1 MSNLLEMSL
10 LAGIILIGLL
20 TVGVIF
26 SRLYR
31 RSSKEL
37 SFVRTGLGGQKVVM
51 DGGAIVLPVFHE
63 CVNINMNTL
72 KLEVSRAGAD
82 SLITLDRLRVDAVAA
97 FFVRVIP
104 NVEGVA
110 NAAQTLGQRTM
121 HPDSLKELV
130 EDKFVDAL
138 RAAAVSMSMHQLLDK
153 RADFIQA
160 VQNAV
165 SEDLLKNGLELE
177 SVSLTR
183 LDQTPIKFFDPQ
195 NAFDAEGLTKLTQ
208 QTQQRTRERNEIEQ
222 DTSVAIAKKNF
233 EATQLKLDIEK
244 EQTFATL
251 QQQQE
256 VAARKAQQ
264 AAEVASVTA
273 QREREAQQAK
283 IEAERQ
289 VKEAEVEKNRAIQ
302 QKQIEA
308 NRALQV
314 AKIDQEKQTT
324 LADQDRLISVAEKSK
339 AQSESEKQANEARAL
354 AARAEE
360 QVKTAREVAVAER
373 EKQVALVVADQ
384 DAQQRAIG
392 VRVSAEAERDAAE
405 NHAQAIRIKAEAQQV
420 QYQVDANGIEMRNAA
435 LNTLAAEQIAMQ
447 IKMKL
452 LDVLPAIIEASVKPM
467 EKIDGIKI
475 VQVDGLNRG
484 AGGGSSGG
492 GTGSGIG
499 GNLAEQAVAAALTYR
514 AQQPI
519 LDAVLGEIGL
529 KGGDLSGLAEAVRQD
544 FAPSP
549 ATANPATTGF
559 NSWNATQPPV
569 KVNPPDGRPTGG
581 KPGTET

>member
-1 MSNLLEMSL
+1 MNLVTIVV
-10 LAGIILIGLL
+10 LAVAILVGLL
-20 TVGVIF
+20 LVGLVL
-26 SRLYR
+26 SRLYQR
-31 RSSKEL
+31 ASKEL
-37 SFVRTGLGGQKVVM
+37 AFVRTGLGGQKVVM

-63 CVNINMNTL
+63 IVHINMNTL
-72 KLEVSRAGAD
+72 KLEASRAGAD

-104 NVEGVA
+104 SSEGVA

-121 HPDSLKELV
+121 APNSLKELV

-183 LDQTPIKFFDPQ
+183 LDQTPIKFFDAQ

-208 QTQQRTRERNEIEQ
+208 QTQQRAKERNEIEQ
-222 DTSVAIAKKNF
+222 DTSVAIAQKNY
-233 EATQLKLDIEK
+233 EATQLKLNIEK
-244 EQTFATL
+244 EETFATL

-256 VAARKAQQ
+256 VAERHAQQ
-264 AAEVASVTA
+264 AAEVAAVTA
-273 QREREAQQAK
+273 QREREAKQAK
-283 IEAERQ
+283 IDAERLVQ
-289 VKEAEVEKNRAIQ
+289 EAEVEKNRAVQ
-302 QKQIEA
+302 QRQIEA
-308 NRALQV
+308 DREVKV
-314 AKIDQEKQTT
+314 AKIEQEKRTT
-324 LADQDRLISVAEKSK
+324 LADQDKLISIAEKSK
-339 AQSESEKQANEARAL
+339 AQSEAEKQANEARAL

-360 QVKTAREVAVAER
+360 EVKTAREVAIAER
-373 EKQVALVVADQ
+373 EKQIAIVAAEQ
-384 DAQQRAIG
+384 TAQQGAIG
-392 VRVSAEAERDAAE
+392 IRIAAEAEKDAAE
-405 NHAQAIRIKAEAQQV
+405 NHAEAVKIKAEAQQV
-420 QYQVDANGIEMRNAA
+420 QYQVEANGIEMRNAA

-452 LDVLPAIIEASVKPM
+452 LDALPGIIMASVKPM

-484 AGGGSSGG
+484 GRGAAGEAAS
-492 GTGSGIG
+492 TGS
-499 GNLAEQAVAAALTYR
+499 GNLAEQAVSAALAYR

-519 LDAVLGEIGL
+519 LDAVLGEIGM
-529 KGGDLSGLAEAVRQD
+529 KGGDLNGLVEAVRQEI
-544 FAPSP
+544 APSP
-549 ATANPATTGF
+549 KED
-559 NSWNATQPPV
+559 NSPS
-569 KVNPPDGRPTGG
+569 KKR
-581 KPGTET
+581 

>member
-1 MSNLLEMSL
+1 MDQLLGL
-10 LAGIILIGLL
+10 GVAAAVVLVGLL
-20 TVGVIF
+20 TIGMIF
-26 SRLYR
+26 ARLYR

-37 SFVRTGLGGQKVVM
+37 AFVRTGLGGQKVVM
-51 DGGAIVLPVFHE
+51 DGGAIVLPIFHE
-63 CVNINMNTL
+63 CVSINMNTL
-72 KLEVSRAGAD
+72 KLEVSRSGAD

-97 FFVRVIP
+97 FFVRVSP
-104 NVEGVA
+104 SVDGVA

-153 RADFIQA
+153 RGDFIQA

-183 LDQTPIKFFDPQ
+183 LDQTPIKFFDAQ

-208 QTQQRTRERNEIEQ
+208 QTQQRARERNEIEQ

-233 EATQLKLDIEK
+233 EASQLKLNIEK
-244 EQTFATL
+244 DQTFATL
-251 QQQQE
+251 HQQQE
-256 VAARKAQQ
+256 VATRNVQQKA
-264 AAEVASVTA
+264 EIASITA
-273 QREREAQQAK
+273 QRDREAQQAR
-283 IEAERQ
+283 IDAERLVQ
-289 VKEAEVEKNRAIQ
+289 EADVEKNRAIRQ
-302 QKQIEA
+302 RQIEA
-308 NRALQV
+308 DRDVQV
-314 AKIDQEKQTT
+314 TKIEQEKRTT
-324 LADQDRLISVAEKSK
+324 LADQDKLISIAERSK
-339 AQSESEKQANEARAL
+339 AQSEAETQANEARAL

-373 EKQVALVVADQ
+373 EKQIALVSAEQ
-384 DAQQRAIG
+384 AAQQQAIG
-392 VRVSAEAERDAAE
+392 VRVSAEAEKDAAQNLAE
-405 NHAQAIRIKAEAQQV
+405 AVKIKAEAQQV
-420 QYQVDANGIEMRNAA
+420 QYQVEAKGIEMRNAA

-447 IKMKL
+447 VKMRL
-452 LDVLPAIIEASVKPM
+452 LEVLPSIIEASVKPM

-484 AGGGSSGG
+484 GHGASGTAGAALG
-492 GTGSGIG
+492 G

-519 LDAVLGEIGL
+519 LDAVLNEIGI
-529 KGGDLSGLAEAVRQD
+529 KGGDLNGLIQPLTREFQAAQTASASG
-544 FAPSP
+544 S
-549 ATANPATTGF
+549 
-559 NSWNATQPPV
+559 
-569 KVNPPDGRPTGG
+569 
-581 KPGTET
+581 

>member
-1 MSNLLEMSL
+1 MNPLFDIGMIAGIALLGL
-10 LAGIILIGLL
+10 LAIGL
-20 TVGVIF
+20 VF

-37 SFVRTGLGGQKVVM
+37 AFVRTGLGGQKVVM

-104 NVEGVA
+104 SVDGVA

-183 LDQTPIKFFDPQ
+183 LDQTPIKFFDAQ

-208 QTQQRTRERNEIEQ
+208 QTQQRAMERNEIEQ
-222 DTSVAIAKKNF
+222 DTAVAIAKKNY
-233 EATQLKLDIEK
+233 EATQLKLTIEK

-256 VAARKAQQ
+256 VATRQAQQ
-264 AAEVASVTA
+264 TAEVATITA

-283 IEAERQ
+283 IDAERLVQ
-289 VKEAEVEKNRAIQ
+289 EAEVEKNRAIRQ
-302 QKQIEA
+302 RQIEA
-308 NRALQV
+308 DREVQV
-314 AKIDQEKQTT
+314 AKIEQEKRTT
-324 LADQDRLISVAEKSK
+324 LADQDKLISIAEKSK
-339 AQSESEKQANEARAL
+339 AQSDAEKQANEARAL
-354 AARAEE
+354 AAKAEE
-360 QVKTAREVAVAER
+360 QVKTAREVAIAER
-373 EKQVALVVADQ
+373 EKQIALVAAEQ
-384 DAQQRAIG
+384 DAQQQAIG
-392 VRVSAEAERDAAE
+392 VRVAAEAEKDAAQ
-405 NHAQAIRIKAEAQQV
+405 NQAQAVKIKAEALQV
-420 QYQVDANGIEMRNAA
+420 QYQVEASGIELRNAA
-435 LNTLAAEQIAMQ
+435 LNTLDADQIAMQ

-452 LDVLPAIIEASVKPM
+452 FEALPGIIEASVKPI

-475 VQVDGLNRG
+475 IQVDGLNRNSSNASGSAG
-484 AGGGSSGG
+484 AG
-492 GTGSGIG
+492 TGG
-499 GNLAEQAVAAALTYR
+499 GNLAEQAVAAALAYR

-519 LDAVLGEIGL
+519 LDAVLGEIGM
-529 KGGDLSGLAEAVRQD
+529 KGGDMNGLVEAVQREIRPLPQSVTVE
-544 FAPSP
+544 PP
-549 ATANPATTGF
+549 TTA
-559 NSWNATQPPV
+559 
-569 KVNPPDGRPTGG
+569 
-581 KPGTET
+581 

>member
-1 MSNLLEMSL
+1 MDQLMVAATLAGVALLGL
-10 LAGIILIGLL
+10 LAIGL
-20 TVGVIF
+20 VF

-37 SFVRTGLGGQKVVM
+37 AFVRTGLGGQKVVM

-72 KLEVSRAGAD
+72 KLEVARAGAD

-104 NVEGVA
+104 SVEGVA

-138 RAAAVSMSMHQLLDK
+138 RAAAVSMGMHQLLDK

-183 LDQTPIKFFDPQ
+183 LDQTPIKFFDAQ

-208 QTQQRTRERNEIEQ
+208 QTQQRARERNEIEQ
-222 DTSVAIAKKNF
+222 DTAVAIAQKNF
-233 EATQLKLDIEK
+233 EATQLKLTIEK
-244 EQTFATL
+244 DQTFATL

-256 VAARKAQQ
+256 VATRQAQQ
-264 AAEVASVTA
+264 AAEVATITA
-273 QREREAQQAK
+273 LREREAQQAK
-283 IEAERQ
+283 IDAERQ
-289 VKEAEVEKNRAIQ
+289 VQEAEVEKSRAIRQ
-302 QKQIEA
+302 RQIEA
-308 NRALQV
+308 DREVQV
-314 AKIDQEKQTT
+314 AKIEQEQRTT
-324 LADQDRLISVAEKSK
+324 LADQDKLISIAEKSR
-339 AQSESEKQANEARAL
+339 AQSEAEKQANEARAL

-373 EKQVALVVADQ
+373 EKQIALVAADQ
-384 DAQQRAIG
+384 AAQQQAIG
-392 VRVSAEAERDAAE
+392 IRISAEAEKDAALDLAE
-405 NHAQAIRIKAEAQQV
+405 ALKIKAEAQQV
-420 QYQVDANGIEMRNAA
+420 QYGVEARGIEMRNSA
-435 LNTLAAEQIAMQ
+435 LNTLDAGQIAMQ

-452 LDVLPAIIEASVKPM
+452 LEALPGIIEASVKPI

-475 VQVDGLNRG
+475 VQVDGLARG
-484 AGGGSSGG
+484 GHGTAAPAGP
-492 GTGSGIG
+492 
-499 GNLAEQAVAAALTYR
+499 GNLAEQAVAAALSYR

-529 KGGDLSGLAEAVRQD
+529 KGGDLHGLAKTLGNEFAAQVEVPPNAV
-544 FAPSP
+544 P
-549 ATANPATTGF
+549 
-559 NSWNATQPPV
+559 QPQ
-569 KVNPPDGRPTGG
+569 
-581 KPGTET
+581 

>member
-1 MSNLLEMSL
+1 MDQLIMVGM
-10 LAGIILIGLL
+10 LAGILLLGLLAIGL
-20 TVGVIF
+20 VF

-37 SFVRTGLGGQKVVM
+37 AFVRTGLGGQKVVM

-72 KLEVSRAGAD
+72 KLEVARAGSD

-104 NVEGVA
+104 SVEGVA

-138 RAAAVSMSMHQLLDK
+138 RAAAVSMGMHQLLDK

-183 LDQTPIKFFDPQ
+183 LDQTPIKYFDAQ

-208 QTQQRTRERNEIEQ
+208 QTQQRAKERNEIEQ
-222 DTSVAIAKKNF
+222 DTSVAIAQKNF
-233 EATQLKLDIEK
+233 EATQLKLTIEK
-244 EQTFATL
+244 DQTFATL

-256 VAARKAQQ
+256 VATRQAQQ
-264 AAEVASVTA
+264 TAEVATITA

-283 IEAERQ
+283 IDAERLVQ
-289 VKEAEVEKNRAIQ
+289 EAEVEKSRAIRQ
-302 QKQIEA
+302 RQIEA
-308 NRALQV
+308 DREVQV
-314 AKIDQEKQTT
+314 AKIEQEKRTT
-324 LADQDRLISVAEKSK
+324 LADQEKLISIAEKSK
-339 AQSESEKQANEARAL
+339 AQSEAEKQANEARAL

-373 EKQVALVVADQ
+373 EKQIALVAADQ
-384 DAQQRAIG
+384 AAQQQAIG
-392 VRVSAEAERDAAE
+392 IRISAEAEKDAALDLAE
-405 NHAQAIRIKAEAQQV
+405 AVKIKAEAQQV
-420 QYQVDANGIEMRNAA
+420 QFQVEARGIEMRNAA
-435 LNTLAAEQIAMQ
+435 LNTLDAEQIAMQ

-452 LDVLPAIIEASVKPM
+452 LEALPGIIEASVKPM

-475 VQVDGLNRG
+475 VQVDGLAR
-484 AGGGSSGG
+484 GGSGG
-492 GTGSGIG
+492 ATTVSAGG
-499 GNLAEQAVAAALTYR
+499 GNLAEQAVAAALSYR

-519 LDAVLGEIGL
+519 LDAVLAEVGL
-529 KGGDLSGLAEAVRQD
+529 KGGDLNGLVNNLRNDLSPSGDASQA
-544 FAPSP
+544 
-549 ATANPATTGF
+549 
-559 NSWNATQPPV
+559 
-569 KVNPPDGRPTGG
+569 
-581 KPGTET
+581 

>member
-1 MSNLLEMSL
+1 MNPLFDIGMIAGIALLGL
-10 LAGIILIGLL
+10 LAIGL
-20 TVGVIF
+20 VF

-37 SFVRTGLGGQKVVM
+37 AFVRTGLGGQKVVM

-104 NVEGVA
+104 SVDGVA

-183 LDQTPIKFFDPQ
+183 LDQTPIKFFDAQ

-208 QTQQRTRERNEIEQ
+208 QTQQRAMERNEIEQ
-222 DTSVAIAKKNF
+222 DTSVAIAKKNY
-233 EATQLKLDIEK
+233 EATQLKLTIEK

-256 VAARKAQQ
+256 VATRQAQQ
-264 AAEVASVTA
+264 TAEVATITA

-283 IEAERQ
+283 IDAERLVQ
-289 VKEAEVEKNRAIQ
+289 EAEVEKNRAIRQ
-302 QKQIEA
+302 RQIEA
-308 NRALQV
+308 DREVQV
-314 AKIDQEKQTT
+314 AKIEQEKRTT
-324 LADQDRLISVAEKSK
+324 LADQDKLISIAEKSK
-339 AQSESEKQANEARAL
+339 AQSDAEKQANEARAL
-354 AARAEE
+354 AAKAEE
-360 QVKTAREVAVAER
+360 QVKTAREVAIAER
-373 EKQVALVVADQ
+373 EKQIALVVAEQ
-384 DAQQRAIG
+384 EAQQQAIG
-392 VRVSAEAERDAAE
+392 VRVSAEAEKDAAE
-405 NHAQAIRIKAEAQQV
+405 NHALAVKIKAEAQQV
-420 QYQVDANGIEMRNAA
+420 QYQVEANGIELRNAA
-435 LNTLAAEQIAMQ
+435 LNTLDAEQIAMQ

-452 LDVLPAIIEASVKPM
+452 FEALPGIIEASVKPI

-475 VQVDGLNRG
+475 IQVDGLNRNSG
-484 AGGGSSGG
+484 NAGGPA
-492 GTGSGIG
+492 GTGG
-499 GNLAEQAVAAALTYR
+499 GNLAEQAVAAALAYR

-519 LDAVLGEIGL
+519 LDAVLGEIGM
-529 KGGDLSGLAEAVRQD
+529 KGGDMNGLVEAVQREFRAQ
-544 FAPSP
+544 PQSVTVEPP
-549 ATANPATTGF
+549 ATA
-559 NSWNATQPPV
+559 
-569 KVNPPDGRPTGG
+569 
-581 KPGTET
+581 

>member
-1 MSNLLEMSL
+1 MDQLI
-10 LAGIILIGLL
+10 GIGVIAAIALIGLL
-20 TVGVIF
+20 TVGLIF

-37 SFVRTGLGGQKVVM
+37 AFVRTGLGGQKVVM

-63 CVNINMNTL
+63 CVSINMNTL
-72 KLEVSRAGAD
+72 KLEVSRSGAD

-104 NVEGVA
+104 SVDGVA

-183 LDQTPIKFFDPQ
+183 LDQTPIKFFDAQ

-208 QTQQRTRERNEIEQ
+208 QTQQRARERNEIEQ

-233 EATQLKLDIEK
+233 EATQLKLNIEK
-244 EQTFATL
+244 DQTFATL
-251 QQQQE
+251 QQEQE
-256 VAARKAQQ
+256 VATCQAQQ
-264 AAEVASVTA
+264 VAEVATITA

-283 IEAERQ
+283 IDAERLVQ
-289 VKEAEVEKNRAIQ
+289 EAEVEKNRAIRQ
-302 QKQIEA
+302 RQIEA
-308 NRALQV
+308 DREVQV
-314 AKIDQEKQTT
+314 AKIEQEKRTT
-324 LADQDRLISVAEKSK
+324 LADQDKLISIAEKSK
-339 AQSESEKQANEARAL
+339 AQSEAEKQANEARAL

-360 QVKTAREVAVAER
+360 QVKTAREVAIAER
-373 EKQVALVVADQ
+373 DKQIALVVAEQ
-384 DAQQRAIG
+384 EAQQQAIG
-392 VRVSAEAERDAAE
+392 VRVAAEAEKDAAE
-405 NHAQAIRIKAEAQQV
+405 NQAQAVKIKAEAQQV
-420 QYQVDANGIEMRNAA
+420 QYQVEANGIELRNAA
-435 LNTLAAEQIAMQ
+435 LNTLDAEQIAMQ

-452 LDVLPAIIEASVKPM
+452 LEALPGIIEASVKPM

-475 VQVDGLNRG
+475 VQVDGLNRN
-484 AGGGSSGG
+484 SGG
-492 GTGSGIG
+492 NPGNATGSGS
-499 GNLAEQAVAAALTYR
+499 GNLAEQAVAAALAYR

-519 LDAVLGEIGL
+519 LDAVLGEIGM
-529 KGGDLSGLAEAVRQD
+529 KGGDLNGMVEAVRREIQ
-544 FAPSP
+544 P
-549 ATANPATTGF
+549 ASRNAAIATPE
-559 NSWNATQPPV
+559 A
-569 KVNPPDGRPTGG
+569 
-581 KPGTET
+581 

>member
-1 MSNLLEMSL
+1 MDQLLGMGIVVTVALVGL
-10 LAGIILIGLL
+10 LAIGL
-20 TVGVIF
+20 VF

-37 SFVRTGLGGQKVVM
+37 GFVRTGLGGQKVVM

-104 NVEGVA
+104 SVEGVA

-183 LDQTPIKFFDPQ
+183 LDQTPIKFFDAQ

-208 QTQQRTRERNEIEQ
+208 QTQQRARERNEIEQ
-222 DTSVAIAKKNF
+222 DTSVAIAKKNY
-233 EATQLKLDIEK
+233 EATQLKLTIEK
-244 EQTFATL
+244 DQTFATL

-256 VAARKAQQ
+256 VATRQAQQ
-264 AAEVASVTA
+264 TAEVASITA

-283 IEAERQ
+283 IDAERLVQ
-289 VKEAEVEKNRAIQ
+289 EAEVEKSRAIRQ
-302 QKQIEA
+302 RQIEA
-308 NRALQV
+308 DREVQV
-314 AKIDQEKQTT
+314 AKIDQEKRTT
-324 LADQDRLISVAEKSK
+324 LADQDKLISIAEKSK
-339 AQSESEKQANEARAL
+339 AQSEAEKQANEARAL

-360 QVKTAREVAVAER
+360 QVKTAREVAIAER
-373 EKQVALVVADQ
+373 EKQIALVAAEQ
-384 DAQQRAIG
+384 EAQQQAIG
-392 VRVSAEAERDAAE
+392 VRVAAEAERDAAQ
-405 NHAQAIRIKAEAQQV
+405 NQAQAVQIRAEAQQV
-420 QYQVDANGIEMRNAA
+420 QYQVEAAGIEMRNAA

-452 LDVLPAIIEASVKPM
+452 LEALPGIIEASVKPM

-475 VQVDGLNRG
+475 IQVDGLNRG
-484 AGGGSSGG
+484 TGSSAAASGG
-492 GTGSGIG
+492 AGG
-499 GNLAEQAVAAALTYR
+499 GNLAEQAVAAALAYR

-519 LDAVLGEIGL
+519 LDAVLGEIGM
-529 KGGDLSGLAEAVRQD
+529 KGGDLNGLVAAVRNEI
-544 FAPSP
+544 APV
-549 ATANPATTGF
+549 AGEAG
-559 NSWNATQPPV
+559 V
-569 KVNPPDGRPTGG
+569 
-581 KPGTET
+581 

>member
-1 MSNLLEMSL
+1 MDQLINVGI
-10 LAGIILIGLL
+10 LAGIALIGLFAIGL
-20 TVGVIF
+20 IF

-37 SFVRTGLGGQKVVM
+37 GFVRTGLGGQKVVM

-72 KLEVSRAGAD
+72 KLEVARAGAD

-104 NVEGVA
+104 SVDGVA

-183 LDQTPIKFFDPQ
+183 LDQTPIKFFDAQ

-208 QTQQRTRERNEIEQ
+208 QTQQRAKERNEIEQ
-222 DTSVAIAKKNF
+222 DTAVAIAQKNF
-233 EATQLKLDIEK
+233 EATQLKLTIEK
-244 EQTFATL
+244 DQTFATL

-256 VAARKAQQ
+256 VATRQAQQ
-264 AAEVASVTA
+264 TAEVATITA

-283 IEAERQ
+283 IDAERLVQ
-289 VKEAEVEKNRAIQ
+289 EAEVEKSRAIRQ
-302 QKQIEA
+302 RQIEA
-308 NRALQV
+308 DREVQV
-314 AKIDQEKQTT
+314 AKIEQEKRTT
-324 LADQDRLISVAEKSK
+324 LADQDKLISIAEKSK
-339 AQSESEKQANEARAL
+339 AQSEAEKQANEARAL

-373 EKQVALVVADQ
+373 EKQIALVAADQ
-384 DAQQRAIG
+384 EAQQQAIG
-392 VRVSAEAERDAAE
+392 IRVTAEAEKDAAL
-405 NHAQAIRIKAEAQQV
+405 NLADAVKIKAEAQQV
-420 QYQVDANGIEMRNAA
+420 QFSVEAKGIEMRNTA
-435 LNTLAAEQIAMQ
+435 LNTLDAEQIAMQ
-447 IKMKL
+447 IKIKL
-452 LDVLPAIIEASVKPM
+452 FEALPGIIEASVKPM

-475 VQVDGLNRG
+475 VQVDGLNRNG
-484 AGGGSSGG
+484 ACGSSNING
-492 GTGSGIG
+492 G
-499 GNLAEQAVAAALTYR
+499 GNLAEQAVSAALAYR

-519 LDAVLGEIGL
+519 LDALLSEIGMTG
-529 KGGDLSGLAEAVRQD
+529 KDLNGLVEAAHREI
-544 FAPSP
+544 APEGSSTPEANSP
-549 ATANPATTGF
+549 
-559 NSWNATQPPV
+559 
-569 KVNPPDGRPTGG
+569 
-581 KPGTET
+581 

>member
-1 MSNLLEMSL
+1 MDQLIMVGM
-10 LAGIILIGLL
+10 LAGILLLGLLAIGL
-20 TVGVIF
+20 VF

-37 SFVRTGLGGQKVVM
+37 AFVRTGLGGQKVVM

-72 KLEVSRAGAD
+72 KLEVARAGSD

-104 NVEGVA
+104 SVEGVA

-138 RAAAVSMSMHQLLDK
+138 RAAAVSMGMHQLLDK

-183 LDQTPIKFFDPQ
+183 LDQTPIKYFDAQ

-208 QTQQRTRERNEIEQ
+208 QTQQRAKERNEIEQ
-222 DTSVAIAKKNF
+222 DTSVAIAQKNF
-233 EATQLKLDIEK
+233 EATQLKLTIEK
-244 EQTFATL
+244 DQTFATL

-256 VAARKAQQ
+256 VATRQAQQ
-264 AAEVASVTA
+264 TAEVATITA

-283 IEAERQ
+283 IDAERLVQ
-289 VKEAEVEKNRAIQ
+289 EAEVEKSRAIRQ
-302 QKQIEA
+302 RQIEA
-308 NRALQV
+308 DREVQV
-314 AKIDQEKQTT
+314 AKIEQEKRTT
-324 LADQDRLISVAEKSK
+324 LADQEKLISIAEKSK
-339 AQSESEKQANEARAL
+339 AQSEAEKQANEARAL

-373 EKQVALVVADQ
+373 EKQIALVAADQ
-384 DAQQRAIG
+384 AAQQQAIG
-392 VRVSAEAERDAAE
+392 IRISAEAEKDAALDLAE
-405 NHAQAIRIKAEAQQV
+405 AVKIKAEAQQV
-420 QYQVDANGIEMRNAA
+420 QFEVEARGIEMRNSA
-435 LNTLAAEQIAMQ
+435 LNTLDAEQIAMQ

-452 LDVLPAIIEASVKPM
+452 LEALPGIIEASVKPI

-475 VQVDGLNRG
+475 VQVDGLARG
-484 AGGGSSGG
+484 GNGGATTAA
-492 GTGSGIG
+492 TGG
-499 GNLAEQAVAAALTYR
+499 GNLAEQAVAAALSYR

-519 LDAVLGEIGL
+519 LDAVLAEVGL
-529 KGGDLSGLAEAVRQD
+529 KGGDLNGLVNTLRSEFTPPRDA
-544 FAPSP
+544 
-549 ATANPATTGF
+549 
-559 NSWNATQPPV
+559 QP
-569 KVNPPDGRPTGG
+569 
-581 KPGTET
+581 E

>member
-1 MSNLLEMSL
+1 MDQLFTVGLI
-10 LAGIILIGLL
+10 AGIALIGLL
-20 TVGVIF
+20 AIGVIF

-37 SFVRTGLGGQKVVM
+37 AFVRTGLGGQKVVM

-104 NVEGVA
+104 SVEGVA

-183 LDQTPIKFFDPQ
+183 LDQTPIKFFDAQ

-208 QTQQRTRERNEIEQ
+208 QTQQRAKERNEIEQ
-222 DTSVAIAKKNF
+222 DTSVAIARKNF
-233 EATQLKLDIEK
+233 EATQLKLTIEK
-244 EQTFATL
+244 DQTFATL

-256 VAARKAQQ
+256 VATRQAQQ
-264 AAEVASVTA
+264 TAEVASISA

-283 IEAERQ
+283 IDAERLVQ
-289 VKEAEVEKNRAIQ
+289 EAEVEKNRAIRQ
-302 QKQIEA
+302 RQIEA
-308 NRALQV
+308 DREVQV
-314 AKIDQEKQTT
+314 AKIEQEKRTT
-324 LADQDRLISVAEKSK
+324 LADQEKLISIAEKSK
-339 AQSESEKQANEARAL
+339 AQSEAEKQANEARAL

-373 EKQVALVVADQ
+373 QKQIALVEAEKE
-384 DAQQRAIG
+384 AQQQAIG
-392 VRVSAEAERDAAE
+392 IRVSAEAEKDAAE
-405 NHAQAIRIKAEAQQV
+405 NHAQAIKIKAEAQQV
-420 QYQVDANGIEMRNAA
+420 QYQVEANGIELRNSA
-435 LNTLAAEQIAMQ
+435 LNTLDGEQIAMQ

-452 LDVLPAIIEASVKPM
+452 LEVLPGIIEASVKPI

-475 VQVDGLNRG
+475 IQVDGLNRG
-484 AGGGSSGG
+484 PSTGGS
-492 GTGSGIG
+492 TGNAAVGG
-499 GNLAEQAVAAALTYR
+499 GNLAEQAVAAALAYR

-519 LDAVLGEIGL
+519 LDAVLGEIGM
-529 KGGDLSGLAEAVRQD
+529 KGGDLHGLVDVVRQEIQPR
-544 FAPSP
+544 PSSQG
-549 ATANPATTGF
+549 NP
-559 NSWNATQPPV
+559 
-569 KVNPPDGRPTGG
+569 
-581 KPGTET
+581 

>member
-1 MSNLLEMSL
+1 MNHLVETGI
-10 LAGIILIGLL
+10 LAAIALFGLL
-20 TVGVIF
+20 TVGLVF
-26 SRLYR
+26 ARLYR

-37 SFVRTGLGGQKVVM
+37 AFVRTGLGGQKVVM

-104 NVEGVA
+104 SIEGVA

-183 LDQTPIKFFDPQ
+183 LDQTPIKYFDAQ

-208 QTQQRTRERNEIEQ
+208 QTQQRARERNEIEQ
-222 DTSVAIAKKNF
+222 DTAVAIAKKNF
-233 EATQLKLDIEK
+233 EATQLKLTIEK
-244 EQTFATL
+244 GQTFATL

-256 VAARKAQQ
+256 VATRQVQQ
-264 AAEVASVTA
+264 TAEVASITA

-283 IEAERQ
+283 IDAERQ

-302 QKQIEA
+302 QRQIEA
-308 NRALQV
+308 TRDLQV
-314 AKIDQEKQTT
+314 AKIEQEKQTT
-324 LADQDRLISVAEKSK
+324 LADQERLISVAEKSK
-339 AQSESEKQANEARAL
+339 AQSEAEKQANEARAL

-373 EKQVALVVADQ
+373 EKQIALVAADQ
-384 DAQQRAIG
+384 EAQQRAIG
-392 VRVSAEAERDAAE
+392 IRVAAEAEKDAAE
-405 NHAQAIRIKAEAQQV
+405 NHAQAIKIKAEAQQV
-420 QYQVDANGIEMRNAA
+420 QFQVDAKGIEMRNAA

-447 IKMKL
+447 VKMKL
-452 LDVLPAIIEASVKPM
+452 LDVLPAIIEASVKPL

-484 AGGGSSGG
+484 AVGGSNGSGG
-492 GTGSGIG
+492 GG

-519 LDAVLGEIGL
+519 LDAVLGEIGM
-529 KGGDLSGLAEAVRQD
+529 KGGDLKGLVEAVRKD
-544 FAPSP
+544 IAPNGAAGDS
-549 ATANPATTGF
+549 
-559 NSWNATQPPV
+559 
-569 KVNPPDGRPTGG
+569 
-581 KPGTET
+581 

>member
-1 MSNLLEMSL
+1 MNNLLEMGI
-10 LAGIILIGLL
+10 LAGIVLIGLL

-37 SFVRTGLGGQKVVM
+37 AFVRTGLGGQKVVM

-183 LDQTPIKFFDPQ
+183 LDQTPIKYFDAQ

-208 QTQQRTRERNEIEQ
+208 QTQQRARERNEIEQ

-233 EATQLKLDIEK
+233 EATQLKLNIEK

-256 VAARKAQQ
+256 VATRQAQQ
-264 AAEVASVTA
+264 SAEVASITA

-283 IEAERQ
+283 IDAERQ

-302 QKQIEA
+302 QRQIEA
-308 NRALQV
+308 SRDLQV
-314 AKIDQEKQTT
+314 AKIEQEKLTT
-324 LADQDRLISVAEKSK
+324 LADQERQISVAERSK
-339 AQSESEKQANEARAL
+339 AQSEAEKQANEARSL

-384 DAQQRAIG
+384 DAQQQAIG
-392 VRVSAEAERDAAE
+392 VRVAAEAEKDAAE
-405 NHAQAIRIKAEAQQV
+405 NHAYAIKIKAEAQQV
-420 QYQVDANGIEMRNAA
+420 QYQVDAKGIEMRNAA
-435 LNTLAAEQIAMQ
+435 LNTLAGDQIAMQ
-447 IKMKL
+447 VKMKL
-452 LDVLPAIIEASVKPM
+452 LEV
-467 EKIDGIKI
+467 
-475 VQVDGLNRG
+475 
-484 AGGGSSGG
+484 
-492 GTGSGIG
+492 
-499 GNLAEQAVAAALTYR
+499 
-514 AQQPI
+514 
-519 LDAVLGEIGL
+519 
-529 KGGDLSGLAEAVRQD
+529 
-544 FAPSP
+544 
-549 ATANPATTGF
+549 
-559 NSWNATQPPV
+559 
-569 KVNPPDGRPTGG
+569 
-581 KPGTET
+581 

>member
-1 MSNLLEMSL
+1 MNLVTIVV
-10 LAGIILIGLL
+10 LAAAILVGLL
-20 TVGVIF
+20 LVGLVL
-26 SRLYR
+26 SRLYQR
-31 RSSKEL
+31 ASKEL
-37 SFVRTGLGGQKVVM
+37 AFVRTGLGGQKVVM

-63 CVNINMNTL
+63 IVHINMNTL
-72 KLEVSRAGAD
+72 KLEASRAGAD

-104 NVEGVA
+104 SSEGVA

-121 HPDSLKELV
+121 APNSLKELV

-183 LDQTPIKFFDPQ
+183 LDQTPIKFFDAQ

-208 QTQQRTRERNEIEQ
+208 QTQQRAKERNEIEQ
-222 DTSVAIAKKNF
+222 DTSVAIAQKNY
-233 EATQLKLDIEK
+233 EATQLKLNIEK
-244 EQTFATL
+244 EETFATL

-256 VAARKAQQ
+256 VAERHAQQ
-264 AAEVASVTA
+264 AAEVAAVTA
-273 QREREAQQAK
+273 QREREAKQAK
-283 IEAERQ
+283 IDAERLVQ
-289 VKEAEVEKNRAIQ
+289 EAEVEKNRAVQ
-302 QKQIEA
+302 QRQIEA
-308 NRALQV
+308 DREVKV
-314 AKIDQEKQTT
+314 AKIEQEKRTT
-324 LADQDRLISVAEKSK
+324 LADQDKLISIAEKSK
-339 AQSESEKQANEARAL
+339 AQSEAEKQANEARAL

-360 QVKTAREVAVAER
+360 EVKTAREVAIAER
-373 EKQVALVVADQ
+373 EKQIAIVAAEQ
-384 DAQQRAIG
+384 TAQQGAIG
-392 VRVSAEAERDAAE
+392 IRIAAEAEKDAAE
-405 NHAQAIRIKAEAQQV
+405 NHAEAVKIKAEAQQV
-420 QYQVDANGIEMRNAA
+420 QYQVEANGIEMRNAA

-452 LDVLPAIIEASVKPM
+452 LDALPGIIMASVKPM

-484 AGGGSSGG
+484 GRGAAGEAAS
-492 GTGSGIG
+492 TGS
-499 GNLAEQAVAAALTYR
+499 GNLAEQAVSAALAYR

-519 LDAVLGEIGL
+519 LDAVLGEIGM
-529 KGGDLSGLAEAVRQD
+529 KGGDLNGLVEAVRQEI
-544 FAPSP
+544 APSP
-549 ATANPATTGF
+549 KED
-559 NSWNATQPPV
+559 NSPS
-569 KVNPPDGRPTGG
+569 KKR
-581 KPGTET
+581 

>member
-1 MSNLLEMSL
+1 MDNHLLKIGNLLEMSI
-10 LAGIILIGLL
+10 LAGLFLVGLL
-20 TVGVIF
+20 TVGIIF
-26 SRLYR
+26 ARLYR

-37 SFVRTGLGGQKVVM
+37 AFVRTGLGGQKVVM

-104 NVEGVA
+104 SVEGVA

-183 LDQTPIKFFDPQ
+183 LDQTPIKYFDAQ

-208 QTQQRTRERNEIEQ
+208 QTQQRAKERNEIEQ
-222 DTSVAIAKKNF
+222 DTAVAIAKKNF
-233 EATQLKLDIEK
+233 EATQLKLTIEK
-244 EQTFATL
+244 DQTFATL

-256 VAARKAQQ
+256 VATRQAQQ
-264 AAEVASVTA
+264 TAEVASITA

-283 IEAERQ
+283 IDAERQ

-302 QKQIEA
+302 QRQIEA
-308 NRALQV
+308 TRDLQV
-314 AKIDQEKQTT
+314 AKIAQEKLTT
-324 LADQDRLISVAEKSK
+324 LADQERQISVAEKSK
-339 AQSESEKQANEARAL
+339 ALSEAEKQANEARAL

-360 QVKTAREVAVAER
+360 QVKTAREVAIAER
-373 EKQVALVVADQ
+373 EKQIALVAADQ
-384 DAQQRAIG
+384 EAQQGAIG
-392 VRVSAEAERDAAE
+392 IRVAAEAEKDAAE
-405 NHAQAIRIKAEAQQV
+405 NHAQAIKIKAEAQQV
-420 QYQVDANGIEMRNAA
+420 QYQVDAKGIEMRNAA
-435 LNTLAAEQIAMQ
+435 LNTLATEQIAMQ
-447 IKMKL
+447 VKMKL
-452 LDVLPAIIEASVKPM
+452 LDVLPAIIEASVKPL

-484 AGGGSSGG
+484 AAGGSGG
-492 GTGSGIG
+492 PGGAG
-499 GNLAEQAVAAALTYR
+499 GNLAEQAVAAALAYR

-519 LDAVLGEIGL
+519 LDAVLGEIGM
-529 KGGDLSGLAEAVRQD
+529 KGGDLKGLVESVRKD
-544 FAPSP
+544 IA
-549 ATANPATTGF
+549 
-559 NSWNATQPPV
+559 
-569 KVNPPDGRPTGG
+569 PDGAAGDS
-581 KPGTET
+581 

>member
-1 MSNLLEMSL
+1 MNLVSIVVLV
-10 LAGIILIGLL
+10 IVVLIGLL
-20 TVGVIF
+20 VVGLVL
-26 SRLYR
+26 SRLYQR
-31 RSSKEL
+31 ASKEL
-37 SFVRTGLGGQKVVM
+37 AFVRTGLGGQKVVM

-63 CVNINMNTL
+63 VVHINMNTL
-72 KLEVSRAGAD
+72 KLEASRAGTD

-104 NVEGVA
+104 SVEGVA

-121 HPDSLKELV
+121 APNSLKELV

-183 LDQTPIKFFDPQ
+183 LDQTPIKFFDAQ

-208 QTQQRTRERNEIEQ
+208 QTQQRAKERNEIEQ
-222 DTSVAIAKKNF
+222 DTSVAIAQKNY
-233 EATQLKLDIEK
+233 EATQLKLNIEK
-244 EQTFATL
+244 EETFATL

-256 VAARKAQQ
+256 VAERHAQQ
-264 AAEVASVTA
+264 AAEVAAVTA
-273 QREREAQQAK
+273 QREREAKQAK
-283 IEAERQ
+283 IDAERLVQ
-289 VKEAEVEKNRAIQ
+289 EAEVEKNRAVQ
-302 QKQIEA
+302 QRQIEA
-308 NRALQV
+308 DREVKV
-314 AKIDQEKQTT
+314 AKIEQEKRTT
-324 LADQDRLISVAEKSK
+324 LADQDKLISIAEKSK
-339 AQSESEKQANEARAL
+339 AQSEAEKQANEARAL

-373 EKQVALVVADQ
+373 EKQIAIVAAEQ
-384 DAQQRAIG
+384 EAQQGAIG
-392 VRVSAEAERDAAE
+392 IRIAAEAEKDAAE
-405 NHAQAIRIKAEAQQV
+405 NHAQAIKIKAEAQQV
-420 QYQVDANGIEMRNAA
+420 QYQVEANGIEMRNAA

-452 LDVLPAIIEASVKPM
+452 LEALPGIIAASVKPM

-484 AGGGSSGG
+484 GGAAGEAALMS
-492 GTGSGIG
+492 G
-499 GNLAEQAVAAALTYR
+499 GNLAEQAVSAALAYR

-519 LDAVLGEIGL
+519 LDAVLGEIGM
-529 KGGDLSGLAEAVRQD
+529 KGGDLNGLVEAVRREIT
-544 FAPSP
+544 PSTK
-549 ATANPATTGF
+549 A
-559 NSWNATQPPV
+559 
-569 KVNPPDGRPTGG
+569 
-581 KPGTET
+581 

>member
-1 MSNLLEMSL
+1 MNLVTIVV
-10 LAGIILIGLL
+10 LAVSILVGLL
-20 TVGVIF
+20 LVGLVL
-26 SRLYR
+26 SRLYQR
-31 RSSKEL
+31 ASKEL
-37 SFVRTGLGGQKVVM
+37 AFVRTGLGGQKVVM

-63 CVNINMNTL
+63 IVHINMNTL
-72 KLEVSRAGAD
+72 KLEASRAGAD

-104 NVEGVA
+104 SSEGVA

-121 HPDSLKELV
+121 APNSLKELV

-183 LDQTPIKFFDPQ
+183 LDQTPIKFFDAQ

-208 QTQQRTRERNEIEQ
+208 QTQQRAKERNEIEQ
-222 DTSVAIAKKNF
+222 DTSVAIAQKNY
-233 EATQLKLDIEK
+233 EATQLKLNIEK
-244 EQTFATL
+244 EETFATL

-256 VAARKAQQ
+256 VAERHAQQ
-264 AAEVASVTA
+264 AAEVAAVTA
-273 QREREAQQAK
+273 QREREAKQAK
-283 IEAERQ
+283 IDAERLVQ
-289 VKEAEVEKNRAIQ
+289 EAEVEKDRAVQ
-302 QKQIEA
+302 QRQIEA
-308 NRALQV
+308 DREVKV
-314 AKIDQEKQTT
+314 AKIEQEKRTT
-324 LADQDRLISVAEKSK
+324 LADQDKLISIAEKSK
-339 AQSESEKQANEARAL
+339 AQSEAEKQANEARAL

-360 QVKTAREVAVAER
+360 EVKTAREVAIAER
-373 EKQVALVVADQ
+373 ERQIAIVAAEQ
-384 DAQQRAIG
+384 TAQQGAIG
-392 VRVSAEAERDAAE
+392 IRIAAEAEKDAAE
-405 NHAQAIRIKAEAQQV
+405 NHAEAVKIKAEAQQV
-420 QYQVDANGIEMRNAA
+420 QYQVEANGIEMRNAA

-452 LDVLPAIIEASVKPM
+452 LDALPGIIMASVKPM

-484 AGGGSSGG
+484 GRGAAGEAAS
-492 GTGSGIG
+492 TGS
-499 GNLAEQAVAAALTYR
+499 GNLAEQAVSAALAYR

-519 LDAVLGEIGL
+519 LDAVLGEIGM
-529 KGGDLSGLAEAVRQD
+529 KGGDLNGLVEAVRQEI
-544 FAPSP
+544 APSP
-549 ATANPATTGF
+549 KED
-559 NSWNATQPPV
+559 NSPS
-569 KVNPPDGRPTGG
+569 KKR
-581 KPGTET
+581 

>member
-1 MSNLLEMSL
+1 MDQLMGIGAI
-10 LAGIILIGLL
+10 AGIAFAGLL
-20 TVGVIF
+20 TIGMIF
-26 SRLYR
+26 ARLYR

-37 SFVRTGLGGQKVVM
+37 AFVRTGLGGQKVVM
-51 DGGAIVLPVFHE
+51 DGGAIVLPIFHE

-72 KLEVSRAGAD
+72 KLEVSRSGAD

-104 NVEGVA
+104 STEGVA

-121 HPDSLKELV
+121 DPDSLKELV

-183 LDQTPIKFFDPQ
+183 LDQTSIKFFDAQ

-208 QTQQRTRERNEIEQ
+208 QTQQRARERNEIEQ
-222 DTSVAIAKKNF
+222 DTAVAIAKKNY
-233 EATQLKLDIEK
+233 EATQLKLTIEK

-256 VAARKAQQ
+256 VSTREVQQ
-264 AAEVASVTA
+264 KAEVASITA

-283 IEAERQ
+283 IEAERLVQ
-289 VKEAEVEKNRAIQ
+289 EAEVEKNRAIRQ
-302 QKQIEA
+302 RQIEA
-308 NRALQV
+308 DREVQV
-314 AKIDQEKQTT
+314 AKIEQEKRTT
-324 LADQDRLISVAEKSK
+324 LADQEKLISIAEKSK
-339 AQSESEKQANEARAL
+339 AQSEAEKQANEARAL
-354 AARAEE
+354 AAKAEE
-360 QVKTAREVAVAER
+360 QVKTAREVAIAER
-373 EKQVALVVADQ
+373 EKQIALVAAEQ
-384 DAQQRAIG
+384 EAQEQAIG
-392 VRVSAEAERDAAE
+392 IRVSAEAEKDAAE
-405 NHAQAIRIKAEAQQV
+405 NLAEAIKIKADAQQV
-420 QYQVDANGIEMRNAA
+420 QYGVDAKGIEMRNAA
-435 LNTLAAEQIAMQ
+435 LNTLAAEQITMQ
-447 IKMKL
+447 VKMKL
-452 LDVLPAIIEASVKPM
+452 LEVLPSIIEASVKPI

-484 AGGGSSGG
+484 NAGGGGAPAAVGSS
-492 GTGSGIG
+492 
-499 GNLAEQAVAAALTYR
+499 LAEQAVSAALAYR

-519 LDAVLGEIGL
+519 LDAVLNEIGMR
-529 KGGDLSGLAEAVRQD
+529 GSDLNGLVEPATLEFATVVSPAPSTSAEAVAAD
-544 FAPSP
+544 PVAP
-549 ATANPATTGF
+549 TA
-559 NSWNATQPPV
+559 
-569 KVNPPDGRPTGG
+569 
-581 KPGTET
+581 

>member
-1 MSNLLEMSL
+1 MNLVTIVV
-10 LAGIILIGLL
+10 LAAAILVGLL
-20 TVGVIF
+20 LVGLVL
-26 SRLYR
+26 SRLYQR
-31 RSSKEL
+31 ASKEL
-37 SFVRTGLGGQKVVM
+37 AFVRTGLGGQKVVM

-63 CVNINMNTL
+63 IVHINMNTL
-72 KLEVSRAGAD
+72 KLEASRAGAD

-104 NVEGVA
+104 SSEGVA

-121 HPDSLKELV
+121 APNSLKELV

-183 LDQTPIKFFDPQ
+183 LDQTPIKFFDAQ

-208 QTQQRTRERNEIEQ
+208 QTQQRAKERNEIEQ
-222 DTSVAIAKKNF
+222 DTSVAIAQKNY
-233 EATQLKLDIEK
+233 EATQLKLNIEK
-244 EQTFATL
+244 EETFATL

-256 VAARKAQQ
+256 VAERHAQQ
-264 AAEVASVTA
+264 AAEVAAVTA
-273 QREREAQQAK
+273 QREREAKQAK
-283 IEAERQ
+283 IDAERLVQ
-289 VKEAEVEKNRAIQ
+289 EAEVEKNRAVQ
-302 QKQIEA
+302 QRQIEA
-308 NRALQV
+308 DREVKV
-314 AKIDQEKQTT
+314 AKIEQEKRTT
-324 LADQDRLISVAEKSK
+324 LADQDKLISIAEKSK
-339 AQSESEKQANEARAL
+339 AQSEAEKQANEARAL

-360 QVKTAREVAVAER
+360 EVKTAREVAIAER
-373 EKQVALVVADQ
+373 EKQIAIVAAEQ
-384 DAQQRAIG
+384 TAQQGAIG
-392 VRVSAEAERDAAE
+392 IRIAAEAEKDAAE
-405 NHAQAIRIKAEAQQV
+405 NHAEAVKIKAEAQQV
-420 QYQVDANGIEMRNAA
+420 QYQVEANGIEMRNAA

-452 LDVLPAIIEASVKPM
+452 LDALPGLIMASVKPM

-484 AGGGSSGG
+484 GRGAAGEAAS
-492 GTGSGIG
+492 TGS
-499 GNLAEQAVAAALTYR
+499 GNLAEQAVSAALAYR

-519 LDAVLGEIGL
+519 LDAVLGEIGM
-529 KGGDLSGLAEAVRQD
+529 KGGDLNGLVEAVRQEI
-544 FAPSP
+544 APSP
-549 ATANPATTGF
+549 KED
-559 NSWNATQPPV
+559 NSPS
-569 KVNPPDGRPTGG
+569 KKR
-581 KPGTET
+581 

>member
-1 MSNLLEMSL
+1 MNLIEM
-10 LAGIILIGLL
+10 GIVAAIVLVGLFA
-20 TVGVIF
+20 VGLIF

-51 DGGAIVLPVFHE
+51 DGGAVVLPVFHE
-63 CVNINMNTL
+63 CVGINMNTL

-104 NVEGVA
+104 SVEGVA

-138 RAAAVSMSMHQLLDK
+138 RAAAVSMGMHQLLDK

-183 LDQTPIKFFDPQ
+183 LDQTPIKFFDAQ

-222 DTSVAIAKKNF
+222 DTSVAIAQKNY
-233 EATQLKLDIEK
+233 EATQLKLNIEK

-256 VAARKAQQ
+256 VATRQAQQ
-264 AAEVASVTA
+264 TAEVASITA

-283 IEAERQ
+283 IDAERLIQ
-289 VKEAEVEKNRAIQ
+289 EAEVEKNRAIRQ
-302 QKQIEA
+302 RQIEA
-308 NRALQV
+308 DREVQV
-314 AKIDQEKQTT
+314 AKIDQEKRTT
-324 LADQDRLISVAEKSK
+324 LADQDKLISIAEKSK
-339 AQSESEKQANEARAL
+339 AQSEAERQANEARAL

-373 EKQVALVVADQ
+373 EKQIALVAAEQ
-384 DAQQRAIG
+384 DAQQQAIG
-392 VRVSAEAERDAAE
+392 ITVAAEAEKEAAD
-405 NHAQAIRIKAEAQQV
+405 NQAAAVKIKAEAQQV
-420 QYQVDANGIEMRNAA
+420 QYQVDAKGIEMRNAA
-435 LNTLAAEQIAMQ
+435 LNTLAAEQIAIQ

-452 LDVLPAIIEASVKPM
+452 LEALPGIITASVKPM
-467 EKIDGIKI
+467 ERIDSIKV

-484 AGGGSSGG
+484 HADGGASQAAAGS
-492 GTGSGIG
+492 
-499 GNLAEQAVAAALTYR
+499 GNLAEQAVSAALAYR

-519 LDAVLGEIGL
+519 LDAVLNEIGM
-529 KGGDLSGLAEAVRQD
+529 KGGDLHGLVESVRQEIV
-544 FAPSP
+544 A
-549 ATANPATTGF
+549 
-559 NSWNATQPPV
+559 
-569 KVNPPDGRPTGG
+569 
-581 KPGTET
+581 KPGEAPV